1 MLQSEVRV
9 PSIVSITSLNKSY
22 RDTQVL
28 FDINLE
34 IYNGE
39 FLTLLGPS
47 GCGKTTL
54 LRILGGFEEIDTG
67 EITLDGR
74 SIAHVPPHKRSTNT
88 VFQSYALFPHMNVFD
103 NVAFGLKMKGLSKAD
118 ITAQVEEM
126 LRVVKLEAFAKK
138 YPKELSGGQQQR
150 VAIARAVV
158 NKPTLLLLDE
168 SLSALDYKLR
178 KAMQVELKELQ
189 RQLGITFV
197 FVTHDQEEALSMS
210 DRIVVMNHGK
220 IEQIGTPKEVYE
232 NPKNL
237 FVADFI
243 GQTNKL
249 SAATLSQT
257 QTHLELEVLGKT
269 LRLKKPQPR
278 DYASALTVVVRPE
291 DFRVERRLED
301 VPSPHYIQ
309 GTLHQMI
316 YKGVTIDLIIEVA
329 GGKTLHVSEFYNE
342 DSDAL
347 TYKEGETL
355 YLYWL
360 EGWEVLLEG

>member
-1 MLQSEVRV
+1 M
-9 PSIVSITSLNKSY
+9 VSITSLDKSY
-22 RDTQVL
+22 HDTQVL

-54 LRILGGFEEIDTG
+54 LRILGGFEDIDTG
-67 EITLDGR
+67 EILLEGK
-74 SIAHVPPHKRSTNT
+74 SIAHIPPHKRSTNT
-88 VFQSYALFPHMNVFD
+88 VFQSYALFPHMSVFD
-103 NVAFGLKMKGLSKAD
+103 NVAFGLKMKGISKSQIHD
-118 ITAQVEEM
+118 KVTQM
-126 LRVVKLEAFAKK
+126 LRIVKLEDFAKK
-138 YPKELSGGQQQR
+138 TPKELSGGQQQR

-158 NKPTLLLLDE
+158 NKPALLLLDE

-178 KAMQVELKELQ
+178 KAMQIELKELQ

-243 GQTNKL
+243 GQINKL
-249 SAATLSQT
+249 KATVLSQSQSHLDLEILAT
-257 QTHLELEVLGKT
+257 QIT
-269 LRLKKPQPR
+269 LKKPKQK
-278 DYASALTVVVRPE
+278 DYANELTVVVRPE

-301 VPSPHYIQ
+301 VPSKFHIQ

-316 YKGVTIDLIIEVA
+316 YKGVTIDLIIEV
-329 GGKTLHVSEFYNE
+329 GESKTLHVSEFYNE

-360 EGWEVLLEG
+360 EGWEVLLES